1 MKALIERLKRPSLA
15 LKLCA
20 AFLALVFGVV
30 LIINIYPVALAR
42 DLVSANKRSS
52 MLDQASLLST
62 SLGALETLTENGVYQ
77 AMELL
82 DTSASYR
89 IIVTDEKAEVLYDN
103 YPVDSSVGKYAM
115 LSEIYLALNSKVVF
129 YSRYA
134 DEAFLSRAA
143 MPVTSGGAVIGA
155 VYLSEYDSEQSSL
168 ISGIS
173 STMFRLSILLSLVSL
188 VLILVFSSALT
199 RRISDLVRAVNIVR
213 EGDYDYH
220 IDVVGS
226 DEVSALANEFNSM
239 TDRLRE
245 TEERR
250 RRFVSDASHE
260 LKTPLASIRLLSD
273 SIMQTENM
281 DTATMREFIFS
292 VCIMLSRIWTRPP
305 CASSCPTSAPRPSA
319 YSARRKN
326 CSRSHGWT
334 VRSSRSSSRSTSSS
348 PPRTPCACSGLWHR
362 STGYSSNTTSAR
374 AVSSSPTATTC
385 IRSFSISSKTA

>member
-143 MPVTSGGAVIGA
+143 MPVTSGGAVIGGTEQGGRLFEGCVQVEA
-155 VYLSEYDSEQSSL
+155 VSPEN
-168 ISGIS
+168 
-173 STMFRLSILLSLVSL
+173 
-188 VLILVFSSALT
+188 
-199 RRISDLVRAVNIVR
+199 RR
-213 EGDYDYH
+213 
-220 IDVVGS
+220 
-226 DEVSALANEFNSM
+226 
-239 TDRLRE
+239 
-245 TEERR
+245 
-250 RRFVSDASHE
+250 
-260 LKTPLASIRLLSD
+260 PLHP
-273 SIMQTENM
+273 MQRTF
-281 DTATMREFIFS
+281 FIF
-292 VCIMLSRIWTRPP
+292 R
-305 CASSCPTSAPRPSA
+305 
-319 YSARRKN
+319 
-326 CSRSHGWT
+326 
-334 VRSSRSSSRSTSSS
+334 
-348 PPRTPCACSGLWHR
+348 
-362 STGYSSNTTSAR
+362 
-374 AVSSSPTATTC
+374 
-385 IRSFSISSKTA
+385 